1 MKISEL
7 RIYAEVLEQGLDFKK
22 YIAKILPECPI
33 KNIYTK
39 KLRSEIISSDSIID
53 RIRKV
58 KDVDVLLT
66 AICGNEEI
74 PVLMVEY
81 STAVPA
87 DDHKMQRS
95 DVYFWASIFKAPVLK
110 ICPANKGMKQAF
122 GGGDKITDDYEKALA
137 FNAGAMLYIIPWEN
151 IVDNDLL
158 DINPEALSCIRY
170 SDALEKLLKELLTEL
185 NYAISHESWY
195 NSLYKKY
202 ETQHAA
208 LLGRFDKICLKNI
221 FVDSSRFKWDG
232 QRLIVKI
239 NRFGHAMDPDRGIL
253 YFVNMLVGAENVITE
268 IQVNRSENFD
278 EREGYKSLLD
288 QAPHETELT
297 KYIKDLIK
305 TKHNVFD
312 VEDALQILFQA
323 LNLPQHLLRKTGDA
337 QFNIDDNILYSFLI
351 KHPSMVAKSIFF
363 LSTKL
368 ILTDRVRKTICTI
381 TWSNSAIS
389 KYRAALFSANYTPTS
404 LERLSLRKAKEDI
417 ITYASILLY
426 RKINCELLAVSYP
439 GAQGDRC
446 ILTGTGR
453 RVLRTYIDIIAC
465 QRHKNKITVFLE
477 ECKDDIAKSSNDI
490 NKLNRIKSDPKYYEG
505 LKSLCR
511 KLTETDEIINM
522 YLSIGAKVAYI
533 HNLLDVDY
541 IFMFDIDN
549 TDANHTRLHYAIA
562 FVNTEVAEKFK
573 PLFDGKGKA
582 KGYID
587 LDPMYCISD
596 I

>member
-122 GGGDKITDDYEKALA
+122 GGGDKITDDFEKALA

-151 IVDNDLL
+151 IADNDLL

-312 VEDALQILFQA
+312 VKDALHIVFQA
-323 LNLPQHLLRKTGDA
+323 LNLPQHLLQKTGDA
-337 QFNIDDNILYSFLI
+337 QFNIKDKTLYSFLI
-351 KHPSMVAKSIFF
+351 EHPSMVAKSIFF

-368 ILTDRVRKTICTI
+368 VLTDKNRHEICSI
-381 TWSNSAIS
+381 EWSSHPLD
-389 KYRAALFSANYTPTS
+389 KYRRSLLCANYNTTQ
-404 LERLSLRKAKEDI
+404 LQRLSLREAKEDI
-417 ITYASILLY
+417 ITYASVLLY
-426 RKINCELLAVSYP
+426 KKINCDLLAVSYP

-446 ILTGTGR
+446 ILNGAGR
-453 RVLRTYIDIIAC
+453 RVLRTYVDIVAC
-465 QRHKNKITVFLE
+465 QYNKNAITVFLE
-477 ECKDDIAKSSNDI
+477 ECKDDVRKSLTDVTKLHQILESPQYYDGLKKLCKKLTDTDNIENTYIAIGAKSSPIYD
-490 NKLNRIKSDPKYYEG
+490 
-505 LKSLCR
+505 
-511 KLTETDEIINM
+511 
-522 YLSIGAKVAYI
+522 
-533 HNLLDVDY
+533 LLDVDY
-541 IFMFDIDN
+541 IFMFDLDN
-549 TDANHTRLHYAIA
+549 SMPDHTRLYYAAA
-562 FVNTEVAEKFK
+562 FVNTNVAVKFK
-573 PLFDGKGKA
+573 ALMNEEGKA
-582 KGYID
+582 KGFID
-587 LDPMYCISD
+587 IDPIYCIE
-596 I
+596 